1 MDAALARG
9 YELTP
14 TGTEEDAWA
23 ELSVQG
29 LRAGELDCRHPRRG
43 EVWLAEMDKLRPAVV
58 MHRDF
63 AGRALNAV
71 LVAPL
76 TTTMRDIPTAVR
88 LGPVDGLDRECMAAL
103 DNLTLLRK
111 DRFVRSVAALSAERM
126 AELCAALATAIAC
139 DVPTTRHRFGPGVD
153 PPS

>member
-1 MDAALARG
+1 MCRDWKRAN
-9 YELTP
+9 LT
-14 TGTEEDAWA
+14 GR
-23 ELSVQG
+23 Q
-29 LRAGELDCRHPRRG
+29 PRRG

-76 TTTMRDIPTAVR
+76 TTTLRDIPTAVR
-88 LGPVDGLDRECMAAL
+88 LGPEDGLDRECMAAL

-111 DRFVRSVAALSAERM
+111 DRFVRAVARLSAERM
-126 AELCAALATAIAC
+126 AELCAALATATAC
-139 DVPTTRHRFGPGVD
+139 DMAATRPRVVQGVD